1 MVKYKRYFPTGIP
14 VMDENLA
21 GREKEKD
28 LVKQLLKNGQSVILY
43 GPRRIGKTSI
53 ALTVLNELKTEG
65 YFTGHADI
73 FECATLQ
80 VLSQRITE
88 TTLNNKKLS
97 KIISSLKEN
106 LSEAFKNLQIKQT
119 INDFEWMLKFTEKN
133 KNEHE
138 LFSTVLD
145 FPDKFAK
152 KHKAHMIMFIDE
164 IGDIDK
170 FDSGNLIKLMRSKFQ
185 LHNNVTYLFAGSQQS
200 VIENIFVDKTGP
212 FYRFGQLM
220 PIDTIQK
227 DAFKEYL
234 ILKFNEVKVNFT
246 HKALDYLLDI
256 TDGHPYYTQLLCR
269 ELYFYAMSH
278 NTVINNETVEFTL
291 QEAIFAE
298 DIYFS
303 KIWEEI
309 AANSAQIN
317 ILHNII
323 ENKNSLYNNN
333 SEKKLNVSRTLNQL
347 QNKGLIRKEAKG
359 RFKFVDPLFA
369 EYVKRKFL

>member
-1 MVKYKRYFPTGIP
+1 MVQYKRYFPTGIP
-14 VMDENLA
+14 VMGENLA
-21 GREKEKD
+21 GREKERY

-73 FECATLQ
+73 FECATLR

-97 KIISSLKEN
+97 KAISSLKEN

-119 INDFEWMLKFTEKN
+119 VNDFEWMLKFVEKS
-133 KNEHE
+133 KDEHE
-138 LFSTVLD
+138 LFSDVLD

-185 LHNNVTYLFAGSQQS
+185 LHTNVTYLFAGSQQG

-212 FYRFGQLM
+212 FYRFGRLM
-220 PIDTIQK
+220 PIGTIQK
-227 DAFKEYL
+227 EAFKKYL
-234 ILKFNEVKVNFT
+234 ILKFNEVKVDFT
-246 HKALDYLLDI
+246 DKALAYLLDI

-269 ELYFYAMSH
+269 ELYFYAISH
-278 NTVINNETVEFTL
+278 NTIINNETVEIAL
-291 QEAIFAE
+291 QEAILAE
-298 DIYFS
+298 EIYFS

-309 AANSAQIN
+309 ANNSAQIN
-317 ILHNII
+317 ILYEII
-323 ENKNSLYNNN
+323 ENRNSLYSKNN
-333 SEKKLNVSRTLNQL
+333 EKSLNVSRTLTQL
-347 QNKGLIRKEAKG
+347 QNKGIIKKEAKG
-359 RFKFVDPLFA
+359 RYMLVDPLFA
-369 EYVKRKFL
+369 EYFKRKFL